1 MPHEPGHNGQYVIK
15 STGEPYNGPVLKTQ
29 SGEFY
34 TTTTGAL
41 EGFDGVGPGG
51 QLLVLASESTIQP
64 TQQQTAVG
72 DENPVTRLFT
82 APATPRYYLPNG
94 NLVSIG
100 ARLHQHQDGTIMTE
114 HSMGP
119 NDNSVVVTTV
129 PPNGSRNRTNGMSQ
143 TRGRRTRNRGAR
155 TQTRTQ
161 QQNNMNRRTTTQRTQ
176 TQRTQT
182 RTQTQRTRTS
192 TGGMG
197 GGRTGGGR
205 SGY

>member
-34 TTTTGAL
+34 TTTTGAR
-41 EGFDGVGPGG
+41 EGFNGVGPGG

-72 DENPVTRLFT
+72 DDNPVTRLFT

-143 TRGRRTRNRGAR
+143 TRGRRTRNRGAQ

-161 QQNNMNRRTTTQRTQ
+161 QQNNMNRNRRTTTTQRTSTQRNQTQRTQ
-176 TQRTQT
+176 TQR
-182 RTQTQRTRTS
+182 R

-197 GGRTGGGR
+197 GGRGGR

>member
-64 TQQQTAVG
+64 PQQQTAVG
-72 DENPVTRLFT
+72 DDNPVTRLFT

-114 HSMGP
+114 HGMGP

>member
-1 MPHEPGHNGQYVIK
+1 MTGFPSWKRFGFPVDK
-15 STGEPYNGPVLKTQ
+15 SLITGPRTTSFLLLKFNAVL
-29 SGEFY
+29 SVLG
-34 TTTTGAL
+34 
-41 EGFDGVGPGG
+41 
-51 QLLVLASESTIQP
+51 LLRAEIP
-64 TQQQTAVG
+64 A
-72 DENPVTRLFT
+72 T

-143 TRGRRTRNRGAR
+143 TRGRRTRNRGAQ

-161 QQNNMNRRTTTQRTQ
+161 QQNNMNRNRRTTTTQRTSTQRNQTQRTQ
-176 TQRTQT
+176 TQR
-182 RTQTQRTRTS
+182 R

-197 GGRTGGGR
+197 GGRGGR

>member
-15 STGEPYNGPVLKTQ
+15 STGEPYNGPVLKDTN
-29 SGEFY
+29 GEVY
-34 TTTTGAL
+34 STTTGAK
-41 EGFDGVGPGG
+41 EGFDGRGPGG

-114 HSMGP
+114 HSMSP

-143 TRGRRTRNRGAR
+143 TRGRRTRNRGTTTPTRTTR
-155 TQTRTQ
+155 TQTT
-161 QQNNMNRRTTTQRTQ
+161 MNRGTTTTQRTS
-176 TQRTQT
+176 TQRTQR
-182 RTQTQRTRTS
+182 RTQTS

-197 GGRTGGGR
+197 GGRTSGGGR